1 MKTILFIMLSA
12 ILGFS
17 FQSFAQGDLLITP
30 KRVVF
35 EGNKQTESLNLA
47 NTGKDTA
54 IYSISFIQYNMKE
67 DGSFEI
73 IQQPDPGQMFAD
85 PYLRV
90 FPRVVTLAPDESQL
104 IMLQCRRNT
113 DMLAGEYRSHLYFR
127 SEENYKP
134 LGTKKTAS
142 DSTLLS
148 VQLIPVFGLSIPIII
163 RSGAVNLSATLSD
176 LKLETLQ
183 DDTQILKLTINRKG
197 NISIY
202 GDIVIQ
208 YIPTQ
213 GKPYQIGEV
222 MGVGIYT
229 NINKRKI
236 DIKLN
241 NNLDKKLK
249 TGKLKVQYLSNG
261 NAKPI
266 VYAEGETEIK

>member
-1 MKTILFIMLSA
+1 MLSA